1 MDERMSERVV
11 ALEVC
16 YENLSEDIKEI
27 KTTIEVISKKI
38 DRLGEINGIQN
49 ENIARYSATINHESK
64 NLSWLMGI
72 IAGIVSGVGTGLIVS
87 LLR

>member
-16 YENLSEDIKEI
+16 YENLTEDIKEI

-38 DRLGEINGIQN
+38 DRLE
-49 ENIARYSATINHESK
+49 K
-64 NLSWLMGI
+64 
-72 IAGIVSGVGTGLIVS
+72 
-87 LLR
+87 

>member
-1 MDERMSERVV
+1 M
-11 ALEVC
+11 
-16 YENLSEDIKEI
+16 
-27 KTTIEVISKKI
+27 
-38 DRLGEINGIQN
+38 QN
-49 ENIARYSATINHESK
+49 ENIAKYSATINHESK